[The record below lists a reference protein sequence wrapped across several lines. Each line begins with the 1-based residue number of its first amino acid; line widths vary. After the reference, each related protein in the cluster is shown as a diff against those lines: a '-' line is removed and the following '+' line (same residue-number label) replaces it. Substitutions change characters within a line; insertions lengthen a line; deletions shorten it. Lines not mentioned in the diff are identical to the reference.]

1 MLHCIALLYDSYMS
15 ENIINDVMADFL
27 KEENAQDSSVWI
39 DTKGIAKHFNMK
51 PNTLRKQRVKQSPT
65 TLPYHLIGGNVRYN
79 IIECEKFVGK
89 NKKDYA
95 TNT

>member
-1 MLHCIALLYDSYMS
+1 MS
-15 ENIINDVMADFL
+15 ENLNIDRAGNSI
-27 KEENAQDSSVWI
+27 WT
-39 DTKGIAKHFNMK
+39 DTKGIAEHFDMK

-65 TLPYHLIGGNVRYN
+65 TLPFHMIGGNVRYN
-79 IIECEKFVGK
+79 IIECENFVGK

>member
-1 MLHCIALLYDSYMS
+1 
-15 ENIINDVMADFL
+15 MADFL
-27 KEENAQDSSVWI
+27 KKENTPADTIWT
-39 DTKGIAKHFNMK
+39 DTKGIAKHFDMK
-51 PNTLRKQRVKQSPT
+51 PGTLRKQRVKQSST

-79 IIECEKFVGK
+79 IIECEKHVEK

>member
-1 MLHCIALLYDSYMS
+1 MRMS
-15 ENIINDVMADFL
+15 ENIINEVMTNFL
-27 KEENAQDSSVWI
+27 KEENTPTNTIWT
-39 DTKGIAKHFNMK
+39 DTKGIAEHFDMK

-65 TLPYHLIGGNVRYN
+65 TLPYHMIGGNVRYN
-79 IIECEKFVGK
+79 IIECENFVGK